1 MKASERGSGRLGPGR
16 DTEGFGFMKLPD
28 LARRSCIA
36 VLATSATVA
45 TAILTAASD
54 AAADPQGMPD
64 QYQQFVTDDGWT
76 VGLTLTNEVIDH
88 IDNIAGASN
97 SWQARVSY
105 RSRRRS
111 RVLDLL

>member
-1 MKASERGSGRLGPGR
+1 
-16 DTEGFGFMKLPD
+16 MKLPD

-36 VLATSATVA
+36 ALATSATVA

-105 RSRRRS
+105 RAERRS
-111 RVLDLL
+111 RVLGLL